1 MPCWVCCYF
10 TVELEGEANIQDLK
24 IKEVRSGSLRKSKF
38 TQRTESTP
46 VPSGRG
52 MLKLLVCGAVGILV
66 SLQCESKSRDILEED
81 RSFPKASRYSSKKRK
96 LMESLRQMHLRD
108 S

>member
-1 MPCWVCCYF
+1 M
-10 TVELEGEANIQDLK
+10 K

-52 MLKLLVCGAVGILV
+52 MLKLLVCGAAGILV

-81 RSFPKASRYSSKKRK
+81 RSFSKASRYSSKKK
-96 LMESLRQMHLRD
+96 GINGKFEANASKRQLAY
-108 S
+108 